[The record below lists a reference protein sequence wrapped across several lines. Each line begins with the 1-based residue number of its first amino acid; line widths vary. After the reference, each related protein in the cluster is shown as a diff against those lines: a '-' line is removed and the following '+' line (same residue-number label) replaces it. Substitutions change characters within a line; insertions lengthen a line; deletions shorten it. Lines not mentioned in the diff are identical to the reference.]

1 MLEDELR
8 EMFAARVQVPPAAA
22 DPADRAIR
30 RARVVTR
37 RRQGVTGTMTV
48 FAFAAVLG
56 AAAAAQ
62 SVSGTPSAA
71 EADRITFQD
80 LFAGA
85 EQQPVAREP
94 QLPSMALPLDLLVGR
109 QLWTSD
115 GQRIDLQQDG
125 EVDAIARVPDG
136 WIYSDSSAVRLM
148 PNAADKPVTI
158 AGRASWTVSQDG
170 ARVAVNEHGTL
181 TVSKLSATGGGTKVA
196 SSPVP
201 EAAVPVGFFGD
212 RVVLSSGSGYDYWSA
227 GTARYSETWNAE
239 LRAVFGTAGGSAAV
253 GVVEG
258 TDKRLCLVDVTAVKS
273 GLKIGARMGCSELV
287 TMEMIRRGAALSPD
301 GRLLAIITPVGVQ
314 MIDLQRAREAAAAD
328 PQQKVKE
335 LQVAANC
342 PVETVVALVWSDNQT
357 ALAQIGGD
365 AILACRT
372 DGGKLQV
379 TMPKDVT
386 PGWMLI
392 PAFGTVKK

>member
-8 EMFAARVQVPPAAA
+8 EMFAARVQTSPAAA

-30 RARVVTR
+30 RARVVNR
-37 RRQGVTGTMTV
+37 RRQGLTGTMTV

-62 SVSGTPSAA
+62 SVSGTPTAA
-71 EADRITFQD
+71 EPDRITFED

-85 EQQPVAREP
+85 QQPVAKQEP
-94 QLPSMALPLDLLVGR
+94 ALPTMALPLDLLVGG

-115 GQRIDLQQDG
+115 GKRIQLQQQG

-136 WIYSDSSAVRLM
+136 WVYSDDTAVRLL
-148 PNAADKPVTI
+148 PSSADKPVTLS
-158 AGRASWTVSQDG
+158 GRASWTVSQDG
-170 ARVAVNEHGTL
+170 VRVAVNDHGTL
-181 TVSKLSATGGGTKVA
+181 TVSKLSGAGKGTQVA

-212 RVVLSSGSGYDYWSA
+212 RVVLSSASGYDYWSA

-258 TDKRLCLVDVTAVKS
+258 TDKRLCLVDVTAIKT
-273 GLKIGARMGCSELV
+273 GLKIGARMGCSELIN
-287 TMEMIRRGAALSPD
+287 MEMIRRGAALSPD

-314 MIDLQRAREAAAAD
+314 MIDLQRARDTAAGD

-372 DGGKLQV
+372 DGAKLQV
-379 TMPKDVT
+379 TMPEDVT

>member
-8 EMFAARVQVPPAAA
+8 EMFAARVQTPPAAA

-30 RARVVTR
+30 RARVINR
-37 RRQGVTGTMTV
+37 RRQGLTGTMTV

-62 SVSGTPSAA
+62 SVGGTPTAA
-71 EADRITFQD
+71 EPDRITFED

-85 EQQPVAREP
+85 QQPVAKQEP
-94 QLPSMALPLDLLVGR
+94 ALPTMALPLDLLVGG

-115 GQRIDLQQDG
+115 GRRIELQQDG
-125 EVDAIARVPDG
+125 SVDAIARVPDG
-136 WIYSDSSAVRLM
+136 WVYSDDTAVRLL
-148 PNAADKPVTI
+148 PSAADKPVTLS
-158 AGRASWTVSQDG
+158 GRAAWAVSQDG
-170 ARVAVNEHGTL
+170 ARVAVNDHGTL
-181 TVSKLSATGGGTKVA
+181 SVSKLSGTGRSTPVA

-201 EAAVPVGFFGD
+201 QAAVPVGFFGD
-212 RVVLSSGSGYDYWSA
+212 RVVLSSGSGYDSWSA
-227 GTARYSETWNAE
+227 GAARYSETWNTE

-258 TDKRLCLVDVTAVKS
+258 PDKRLCLVDVTAIKT
-273 GLKIGARMGCSELV
+273 GLKIGARMGCSELIN
-287 TMEMIRRGAALSPD
+287 MEMIRRGAALSPD

-314 MIDLQRAREAAAAD
+314 MIDLQRAREGAAGD
-328 PQQKVKE
+328 PQQKVTE

-372 DGGKLQV
+372 DGAKLQV
-379 TMPKDVT
+379 TMPEDVT